1 MMNFFKNKNF
11 WLNLVLV
18 IASVLAGG
26 VSMAATVGDN
36 GGDTDPNAG
45 TPLEGATPDD
55 IGKGLDQQGH
65 AASGSVITQAGLEE
79 NQVDEYVTQFRA
91 FRYPMHTDFL
101 KLAKQVQVNTKEPL
115 HYNIGEAVMECVTKT
130 KLTNNM
136 SKEHEVK
143 LPLYGNDQKLFPE
156 CATVMVEG
164 VKGSDNGP
172 LILYVVS
179 NEKAA
184 GVMVMALNGPEES
197 GETYVP
203 DIEAGTKLYV
213 LAPAMSESEVEITP
227 DNLLPDKEYAYLQK
241 KVCPITW
248 TDFFERINKK
258 AKWSVQDLK
267 DFILDNFRKK
277 CTRSMLIGFPKKF
290 TKTNKRTGVEYVYT
304 QKGVLRQL
312 RLGYQVGSKLTYA
325 DLIGMTR
332 MLFFKYAQS
341 NEMDVYCGSKFIEKL
356 LNIDFTK
363 HKDISFTPK
372 TVLGIDVSA
381 FESTFG
387 KLNFKVEP
395 ALDDLGYAECAIAFP
410 MSEAK
415 RYVYESGKTVVV
427 DHEKGEGGEVREAK
441 SQYYIQDDCLML
453 TGYSSMFIGPESA
466 VKGYKMNTLEKVVK
480 SVQKLT
486 DVSVPTKGD
495 VVYLTEADS
504 SNGVGLYAYDGSA
517 WKPFAGEINV

>member
-1 MMNFFKNKNF
+1 MSKRF
-11 WLNLVLV
+11 WGNMLLLVL
-18 IASVLAGG
+18 AVLTGG
-26 VSMAATVGDN
+26 TVAMAVAVGEN
-36 GGDTDPNAG
+36 GSDTDPNAG

-55 IGKGLDQQGH
+55 ISKGVDQQGH
-65 AASGSVITQAGLEE
+65 AASGSVITQAGQED
-79 NQVDEYVTQFRA
+79 NQVDEYVTMFRA

-101 KLAKQVQVNTKEPL
+101 KSAKQVKVNTKEPL
-115 HYNIGEAVMECVTKT
+115 HYNMGEAIMECRTKS
-130 KLTNNM
+130 KLTNNTA
-136 SKEHEVK
+136 KDHEVK
-143 LPLYGNDQKLFPE
+143 LPLFGNDQKLFPE

-164 VKGSDNGP
+164 VKGTDNGP
-172 LILYVVS
+172 LILYVS
-179 NEKAA
+179 ANEKSA
-184 GVMVMALNGPEES
+184 GVTVAALNGPVEG

-213 LAPAMSESEVEITP
+213 LAPAMSESEIEITP
-227 DNLLPDKEYAYLQK
+227 DNFLPDKESAYLQK

-277 CTRSMLIGFPKKF
+277 CTRSMLIGFPSKF

-312 RLGYQVGSKLTYA
+312 RLGYQIGSVLTYA

-363 HKDISFTPK
+363 HKDVSFTPR
-372 TVLGIDVSA
+372 TVLGIDISA

-395 ALDDLGYAECAIAFP
+395 ALDDLGYEECAIAFP

-415 RYVYESGKTVVV
+415 RYFYESGKTVTV

-466 VKGYKMNTLEKVVK
+466 VKGYKMNTLEKIVK
-480 SVQKLT
+480 SVAKLA
-486 DVSVPTKGD
+486 DVSAPTSGD
-495 VVYLTEADS
+495 VVYLTVADDAHS
-504 SNGVGLYAYDGSA
+504 VGLYTYDGSA